1 MAAQATGTWR
11 RIIDEYIAKALGNA
25 FRQQILW
32 ILNERIASPSEI
44 AAELG
49 EDLRKVCNHV
59 NVLKEAGCIELVYV
73 RPVGNR
79 LQSFYRANSRA
90 FLDGLDWPSVPESV
104 KTGMRATLLR
114 NILDDAIEAV
124 VSETYDRFDGSH
136 MSWTPMILDEQGR
149 QEITAILEQALLD
162 SLEVADA
169 TKARL
174 LEKQE
179 TGHSYT
185 VSIMGYPSAGGCKTV
200 GPPVDAAS
208 LLTKDQK
215 A

>member
-1 MAAQATGTWR
+1 MAAKSQRARSQPTGGWR

-44 AAELG
+44 ATELG
-49 EDLRKVCNHV
+49 EDLRKVCNHIK
-59 NVLKEAGCIELVYV
+59 VLMEAGCIELVYV
-73 RPVGNR
+73 KAVGNR

-104 KTGMRATLLR
+104 KVGMRATLLR

-124 VSETYDRFDGSH
+124 VDETYDELDGSH

-149 QEITAILEQALLD
+149 EEITAILEQALLD
-162 SLEVADA
+162 SLKAADRS
-169 TKARL
+169 KVRL
-174 LEKQE
+174 LERQE
-179 TGHSYT
+179 SGHSYT
-185 VSIMGYPSAGGCKTV
+185 VSIMGYPSTGGCNTN
-200 GPPVDAAS
+200 S
-208 LLTKDQK
+208 HSSQ
-215 A
+215 